1 MAEIL
6 LSFCRR
12 PTIYNEEHAKA
23 MHKLYLKNDLS
34 STQKMELYD
43 CGVKGD
49 LEKLKSLIS
58 NKQYNLLEECSA
70 SGYFW
75 TVLHYASHYGFVNIV
90 RHVVEA
96 LKNDPKKVE
105 KLNLQSNLGLSPLM
119 IAINNM
125 TNFEKKKEVI
135 DIFAQNNA
143 IDFSICTAK
152 GEDIIELCKKHNLLE
167 YLYRAL
173 KED

>member
-6 LSFCRR
+6 LSYSRR
-12 PTIYNEEHAKA
+12 PTVYNEMNAKA
-23 MHKLYLKNDLS
+23 IHKMHLKNELS

-49 LEKLKSLIS
+49 LEKLKTLIS

-96 LKNDPKKVE
+96 FKNDPKKIE
-105 KLNLQSNLGLSPLM
+105 KLKVVFSL
-119 IAINNM
+119 ANNPIR
-125 TNFEKKKEVI
+125 N
-135 DIFAQNNA
+135 
-143 IDFSICTAK
+143 
-152 GEDIIELCKKHNLLE
+152 
-167 YLYRAL
+167 
-173 KED
+173 

>member
-6 LSFCRR
+6 LSYCKR
-12 PTIYNEEHAKA
+12 PTAYNEENAKA
-23 MHKLYLKNDLS
+23 NHKLYLKNELS

-49 LEKLKSLIS
+49 LEKLKTLIS

-96 LKNDPKKVE
+96 LKNNPKRIE

-135 DIFAQNNA
+135 DIYAQTNA

-152 GEDIIELCKKHNLLE
+152 GEDIIELCKKHNLLD